1 MQKRNNYAIFAAD
14 KQDFIDMV
22 HIGDALVSEDV
33 LGEAFCCDLNA
44 CKGGCCNSE
53 GESGAPLDED
63 ELAVMDAMVE
73 MVWDELTPRA
83 QQVIKEQGPYFK
95 DKAGDWVTSVVDG
108 HDCVFCTYPDEATL
122 KQAGLPSGMCLCAIE
137 KAFREGKFKTHPAYR
152 EGKEPFMKPV
162 SCHLYPVRLKKIGD
176 YTAVNYDEQPQ
187 MCGCAK
193 KLGKKLNVHVYQCL
207 KEALT
212 RKFGAAWY
220 EELET
225 CAREMKNLGMI

>member
-1 MQKRNNYAIFAAD
+1 
-14 KQDFIDMV
+14 MV
-22 HIGDALVSEDV
+22 HIGDELVSEDV

-63 ELAVMDAMVE
+63 ELAVMDEMVKL
-73 MVWDELTPRA
+73 VWDELTPRG
-83 QQVIKEQGPYFK
+83 QQVIREQGPYFK

-122 KQAGLPSGMCLCAIE
+122 QKAGLPSGMCLCAIE
-137 KAFREGKFKTHPAYR
+137 KAFREGRFTTHPSYR
-152 EGKEPFMKPV
+152 DGKEPFMKPI

-176 YTAVNYDEQPQ
+176 YTAVNYDEQPA

-207 KEALT
+207 KDALT
-212 RKFGAAWY
+212 RKFGAQWY

-225 CAREMKNLGMI
+225 CAKEMKKLGMI